1 MTLNKSKYYC
11 SSRLALC
18 LVSIVLWDVLW
29 TATPFLLCGRRPRR
43 RNQTSCALF
52 DSASFPGRQS
62 SPEPEQEQEQERNRY
77 YDDSDSS
84 TSASTSCSRSMSE
97 RPLWHVWRTADR
109 LSETMPDHPLTP
121 KISLILRQWGQRWQ
135 GISGME
141 GLLNKSNL
149 LSEVEESMA
158 ALGFLLEWMDQQ
170 QQQQQ
175 QPQPRDDHHE
185 EQLLVPP
192 ITLVDVC
199 CGKGVCSML
208 ASYLFQ
214 DDPRISKIIMMD
226 KNDELDWSHIEVANQ
241 RADTEHRPIIE
252 TRQCNLFEMDDMIEW
267 FSSSSATT
275 TASSSSTTT
284 TDTTTISETPPRI
297 AMIGIHLCR
306 NLSPTFV
313 GIANALGPSR
323 VPFLCLAP
331 CCLPRVALKGRKK
344 QDQQQQLQQGS
355 LPPLLLLE
363 VAQYE
368 SPLRRQ
374 ARLAAAQRRRQAK
387 QRRTPCILCRS
398 TDHKVFDCPQLLSSS
413 SSSVTAIITEAERQE
428 IFARAAAL
436 EPCWKCGQV
445 GHLKQDCPASDQ
457 ASSLPALI
465 PRPVTHVDV
474 SHVLQNTSSNRN
486 STSSSTSSSNPF
498 AVYCHVLSTAIEK
511 RESVQL
517 LETGLQRTESSL
529 REHGNNWNRERKT
542 IYIVATDQRKKV

>member
-1 MTLNKSKYYC
+1 MTSNKYKYYC

-29 TATPFLLCGRRPRR
+29 TATPFLLRGRRPRR
-43 RNQTSCALF
+43 RNQPNCALF
-52 DSASFPGRQS
+52 HSASFPGRQS
-62 SPEPEQEQEQERNRY
+62 STEPEQEQEQERNID

-84 TSASTSCSRSMSE
+84 TSASTSTSCSRSLSE

-135 GISGME
+135 GISEME

-170 QQQQQ
+170 QQQQ
-175 QPQPRDDHHE
+175 PRDDHHE
-185 EQLLVPP
+185 EQLLVPA
-192 ITLVDVC
+192 ITLVDAC

-226 KNDELDWSHIEVANQ
+226 KNDELDWSHIEVANR
-241 RADTEHRPIIE
+241 RAGMEHRPIIE
-252 TRQCNLFEMDDMIEW
+252 TRRCNLFQMDDMIEW
-267 FSSSSATT
+267 LSSSSATT
-275 TASSSSTTT
+275 RTSSSTTAT
-284 TDTTTISETPPRI
+284 SDTPPLI
-297 AMIGIHLCR
+297 AMIGIHLCK

-331 CCLPRVALKGRKK
+331 CCLPRVVLEGRKK
-344 QDQQQQLQQGS
+344 KHQQQHLQQRS
-355 LPPLLLLE
+355 LPPLLVLE

-398 TDHKVFDCPQLLSSS
+398 TDHKVFDCPQLLLSSS
-413 SSSVTAIITEAERQE
+413 SSSSIATTTEAERQE

-486 STSSSTSSSNPF
+486 STSSTGSSSSSNPF

-517 LETGLQRTESSL
+517 LETGLQRKDSSL
-529 REHGNNWNRERKT
+529 REHANNWNRERKT
-542 IYIVATDQRKKV
+542 IYIVATNQQKSLD